1 MAFKYLGFVH
11 DTEKLTFLKLVKD
24 KVIFQTKQISKNHP
38 DIAFEAT
45 VTRFKNDEA
54 ECNQI
59 MFVTTPYDYWANKIS
74 IDKRR

>member
-1 MAFKYLGFVH
+1 M
-11 DTEKLTFLKLVKD
+11 
-24 KVIFQTKQISKNHP
+24 IFQTKQISKNHP
-38 DIAFEAT
+38 DIELEVT

-59 MFVTTPYDYWANKIS
+59 MFVITPYDYWANKIS